1 MFELKYKITDGD
13 LLKVN
18 KRVMWSYFI
27 PYLAVALLGIGAGVA
42 ATVIRP
48 STSIFVLGIILIV
61 LGAVLLAC
69 TVMLAVAPKSFVAS
83 ALETSDSI
91 ERNVKFTETGVTV
104 STDGQSDIT
113 FGYGSMLK
121 ARRIGKTELLA
132 LYVDKDIV
140 LVVKDTESSA
150 SVDEVYEYVSAK
162 IKDSRTL
169 SEPQTAVEPK
179 AAKANEGDDRDGDV
193 AADSKD
199 TVEKSTD
206 NAENVDNESADSAED
221 KGGEAQPDGGDG
233 KAE

>member
-42 ATVIRP
+42 ATVVRP

-69 TVMLAVAPKSFVAS
+69 TVMLAIAPKSFVAS

-91 ERNVKFTETGVTV
+91 DRNVKFTDTGVTV

-113 FGYGSMLK
+113 FGYGCMLK
-121 ARRIGKTELLA
+121 ARRIGKTGLLT
-132 LYVDKDIV
+132 LYVDKDVV

-150 SVDEVYEYVSAK
+150 SIDEVYEYVSTK

-169 SEPQTAVEPK
+169 SEPQTAAEPK
-179 AAKANEGDDRDGDV
+179 AAKEDVAEDRDGDV
-193 AADSKD
+193 ATESKD
-199 TVEKSTD
+199 TVEKS
-206 NAENVDNESADSAED
+206 AENAKNIGGDGADNEKDI
-221 KGGEAQPDGGDG
+221 GGEAQPDGGDG
-233 KAE
+233 NAE